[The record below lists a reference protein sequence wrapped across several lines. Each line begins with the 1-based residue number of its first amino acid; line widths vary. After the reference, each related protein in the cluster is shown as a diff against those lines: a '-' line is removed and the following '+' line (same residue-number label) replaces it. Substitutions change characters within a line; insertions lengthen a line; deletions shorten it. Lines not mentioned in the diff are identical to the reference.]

1 MYVYSIKMSNNILI
15 NFVFIVNIYTQV
27 KSIYF
32 HAFTYKQ
39 KYTTKKCT
47 KKKGQV
53 LRSKHGNTE

>member
-1 MYVYSIKMSNNILI
+1 MSNNILI
-15 NFVFIVNIYTQV
+15 NFVFIVNIYTQI

-47 KKKGQV
+47 KKRVKCSAVNMATQNKMG
-53 LRSKHGNTE
+53 LCWL